1 MKKLLSLFM
10 ALCLFFIPMQT
21 INAQEPVDIIYNI
34 INKTNSKSS
43 GLDLINSII
52 RKDSKANKNNK
63 GIEIINN
70 EKELNIEIENKK
82 KDNRKTE
89 KEQLKG
95 IDVSKWNG
103 DINWE
108 KVKKAGI
115 DFCIIRTGY
124 SKTVDY
130 KFKYN
135 IEEAIDNG
143 LQIGVY
149 HFSYATTNAKA
160 KEEAEFC
167 LKLIKPYRK
176 YITLGVWFDYEY
188 DSVSYS
194 RRYGV
199 YPTKK
204 SVTSLAKTFCST
216 VEKNGYSTG
225 IYTNLDF
232 SSNYFTKEV
241 LNKYPTWIA
250 CWQNKMT
257 YKGDFVMWQYTD
269 SGRVDGIYGNNG
281 KVDMNWYFIGYD

>member
-1 MKKLLSLFM
+1 MKKLLSLLL
-10 ALCLFFIPMQT
+10 AICLMCVPIQT
-21 INAQEPVDIIYNI
+21 IHAQEPVDIIYDI
-34 INKTNSKSS
+34 INKDDHKKN

-52 RKDSKANKNNK
+52 GKDSKVDKEKVKVIKNKRELDK
-63 GIEIINN
+63 EI
-70 EKELNIEIENKK
+70 KESKK
-82 KDNRKTE
+82 KDNKKTE
-89 KEQLKG
+89 KRQLKG

-103 DINWE
+103 RIDWK

-124 SKTVDY
+124 SKTVDH

-135 IEEAIDNG
+135 IEEAIENG

-250 CWQNKMT
+250 VWGKMN
-257 YKGDFVMWQYTD
+257 YHGKYVMWQYTD
-269 SGRVDGIYGNNG
+269 SGRVDGIHG
-281 KVDMNWYFIGYD
+281 KVDMNIFYYRGGE

>member
-1 MKKLLSLFM
+1 MKKLLSLLL
-10 ALCLFFIPMQT
+10 AICLMCVPIQT
-21 INAQEPVDIIYNI
+21 IHAQEPVDIIYDI
-34 INKTNSKSS
+34 INKDDHKKS

-52 RKDSKANKNNK
+52 GKDSKVDKEKVKVIKNKRELDK
-63 GIEIINN
+63 EI
-70 EKELNIEIENKK
+70 KESKK
-82 KDNRKTE
+82 KDNKKTE
-89 KEQLKG
+89 KQQLKG

-103 DINWE
+103 RIDWK

-135 IEEAIDNG
+135 IEEAIENG

-160 KEEAEFC
+160 REEAEFC
-167 LKLIKPYRK
+167 LELIKPYKK

-241 LNKYPTWIA
+241 LDKYPTWIA
-250 CWQNKMT
+250 VWGKMN
-257 YKGDFVMWQYTD
+257 YHGKYVMWQYTD
-269 SGRVDGIYGNNG
+269 SGRVDGIHG
-281 KVDMNWYFIGYD
+281 KVDMNIFYYRGGE

>member
-1 MKKLLSLFM
+1 MKKLLSLLL
-10 ALCLFFIPMQT
+10 AICLMYVPIQT
-21 INAQEPVDIIYNI
+21 IHAQEPVDIIYDI
-34 INKTNSKSS
+34 INKDDHKKS

-52 RKDSKANKNNK
+52 GKDSKVDKEKVKVIKNKRELDK
-63 GIEIINN
+63 EI
-70 EKELNIEIENKK
+70 KESKK
-82 KDNRKTE
+82 KDNKKTE
-89 KEQLKG
+89 KRQLKG

-103 DINWE
+103 RIDWK

-167 LKLIKPYRK
+167 LELIKPYKK

-188 DSVSYS
+188 DSVNYS

-241 LNKYPTWIA
+241 LNKYPAWVA
-250 CWQNKMT
+250 CWSSRMT

>member
-1 MKKLLSLFM
+1 MKKLLSLLL
-10 ALCLFFIPMQT
+10 AICLMCVPIQT
-21 INAQEPVDIIYNI
+21 IHAQEPVDIIYDI
-34 INKTNSKSS
+34 INKDDHKKN

-52 RKDSKANKNNK
+52 GKDSKVDKEKVKVIKNKRELDK
-63 GIEIINN
+63 EI
-70 EKELNIEIENKK
+70 KESKK
-82 KDNRKTE
+82 KDNKKTE
-89 KEQLKG
+89 KRQLKG

-103 DINWE
+103 RIDWK

-250 CWQNKMT
+250 VWGKMN
-257 YKGDFVMWQYTD
+257 YHGKYVMWQYTD
-269 SGRVDGIYGNNG
+269 SGRVNGIHG
-281 KVDMNWYFIGYD
+281 KVDMNIFYYRGGE

>member
-1 MKKLLSLFM
+1 MKKLLSLLL
-10 ALCLFFIPMQT
+10 AICLMCVPIQT
-21 INAQEPVDIIYNI
+21 IHAQEPVDIIYDI
-34 INKTNSKSS
+34 INKDNHKKS

-52 RKDSKANKNNK
+52 GKDSKVDKEKVKVIKNKRELDK
-63 GIEIINN
+63 EI
-70 EKELNIEIENKK
+70 KESKK
-82 KDNRKTE
+82 KDNKKTE
-89 KEQLKG
+89 KRQLKG

-103 DINWE
+103 RIDWK

-124 SKTVDY
+124 SKTVDH

-135 IEEAIDNG
+135 IEEAIENG

-167 LKLIKPYRK
+167 LKLIKPYKK

-250 CWQNKMT
+250 VWGKMN
-257 YKGDFVMWQYTD
+257 YHGKYVMWQYTD
-269 SGRVDGIYGNNG
+269 SGRVDGIHG
-281 KVDMNWYFIGYD
+281 KVDMNIFYYRGGE

>member
-1 MKKLLSLFM
+1 MKKLLSLLL
-10 ALCLFFIPMQT
+10 AICLMCVPIQT
-21 INAQEPVDIIYNI
+21 IHAQEPVDIIYDI
-34 INKTNSKSS
+34 INKDDHKKN

-52 RKDSKANKNNK
+52 GKDSKVDKEKVKVIKNKRELDK
-63 GIEIINN
+63 EI
-70 EKELNIEIENKK
+70 KESKK
-82 KDNRKTE
+82 KDNKKTE
-89 KEQLKG
+89 KRQLKG

-103 DINWE
+103 RIDWK

-124 SKTVDY
+124 SKTVDH

-135 IEEAIDNG
+135 IEEAIENG

-188 DSVSYS
+188 DSVNYS
-194 RRYGV
+194 HKYGV
-199 YPTKK
+199 NPTKE

-241 LNKYPTWIA
+241 LNKYPTWVA
-250 CWQNKMT
+250 VWGKMN
-257 YKGDFVMWQYTD
+257 YHGKYVMWQYTD
-269 SGRVDGIYGNNG
+269 SGRVDGIHG

>member
-1 MKKLLSLFM
+1 MKKLLSLLL
-10 ALCLFFIPMQT
+10 AICLMCVPIQT
-21 INAQEPVDIIYNI
+21 IHAQEPVDIIYNI
-34 INKTNSKSS
+34 INKDDHKKS

-52 RKDSKANKNNK
+52 GKDSKVDKENVKVIKNKRELDK
-63 GIEIINN
+63 EI
-70 EKELNIEIENKK
+70 KESNK
-82 KDNRKTE
+82 KDNKKTE
-89 KEQLKG
+89 KRQLKG

-103 DINWE
+103 RIDWK

-135 IEEAIDNG
+135 IEEAIENG

-160 KEEAEFC
+160 REEAEFC
-167 LKLIKPYRK
+167 LELIKPYKK

-188 DSVSYS
+188 DSVNYS

-241 LNKYPTWIA
+241 LDKYPAWIA
-250 CWQNKMT
+250 VWGKMN
-257 YKGDFVMWQYTD
+257 YHGKYVMWQYTD
-269 SGRVDGIYGNNG
+269 SGRVDGIHG
-281 KVDMNWYFIGYD
+281 KVDMNIFYYRGGE

>member
-1 MKKLLSLFM
+1 MKKLLSLLL
-10 ALCLFFIPMQT
+10 AICLMCVPIQT
-21 INAQEPVDIIYNI
+21 IHAQEPVDIIYDI
-34 INKTNSKSS
+34 INKDDHKKS

-52 RKDSKANKNNK
+52 GKDSKVDKENVKVIKNKRELDK
-63 GIEIINN
+63 EI
-70 EKELNIEIENKK
+70 KESNK
-82 KDNRKTE
+82 KDNKKTE
-89 KEQLKG
+89 KRQLKG

-103 DINWE
+103 RIDWK

-167 LKLIKPYRK
+167 LELIKPYKK

-188 DSVSYS
+188 DSVNYS
-194 RRYGV
+194 RRYSI

-204 SVTSLAKTFCST
+204 LATSLAKTFCST

-250 CWQNKMT
+250 VWGKMN
-257 YKGDFVMWQYTD
+257 YHGKYVMWQYTD
-269 SGRVDGIYGNNG
+269 SGRVDGIHG
-281 KVDMNWYFIGYD
+281 KVDMNIFYYRGGE

>member
-1 MKKLLSLFM
+1 MKKLLSLLL
-10 ALCLFFIPMQT
+10 AICLMYVPIQT
-21 INAQEPVDIIYNI
+21 IHAQEPVDIIYDI
-34 INKTNSKSS
+34 INKDDHKKS

-52 RKDSKANKNNK
+52 GKDSKVDKEKVKVIKNKRELDK
-63 GIEIINN
+63 EI
-70 EKELNIEIENKK
+70 KESNK
-82 KDNRKTE
+82 KDNKKTE
-89 KEQLKG
+89 KRQLKG

-103 DINWE
+103 RIDWK

-135 IEEAIDNG
+135 IEEAIENG

-250 CWQNKMT
+250 VWGKMN
-257 YKGDFVMWQYTD
+257 YHGKYVMWQYTD
-269 SGRVDGIYGNNG
+269 SGRVDGIHG
-281 KVDMNWYFIGYD
+281 KVDMNIFYYRGGE

>member
-1 MKKLLSLFM
+1 MKKLLSLLL
-10 ALCLFFIPMQT
+10 AICLMCVPIQT
-21 INAQEPVDIIYNI
+21 IHAQEPVDIIYDI
-34 INKTNSKSS
+34 INKDNHKKS

-52 RKDSKANKNNK
+52 GKDSKVNKEKVKVIKNK
-63 GIEIINN
+63 RELDKEI
-70 EKELNIEIENKK
+70 KESKK
-82 KDNRKTE
+82 KDNKKTE
-89 KEQLKG
+89 KRQLKG

-103 DINWE
+103 RIDWK

-167 LKLIKPYRK
+167 LELIKPYKK

-188 DSVSYS
+188 DSVNYS

-250 CWQNKMT
+250 VWGKMN
-257 YKGDFVMWQYTD
+257 YHGKYVMWQYTD
-269 SGRVDGIYGNNG
+269 SGRVDGIHG
-281 KVDMNWYFIGYD
+281 KVDMNIFYYRGGE

>member
-1 MKKLLSLFM
+1 MKKLLSLLL
-10 ALCLFFIPMQT
+10 AICLMCVPIQT
-21 INAQEPVDIIYNI
+21 IHAQEPVDIIYDI
-34 INKTNSKSS
+34 INKDEHKKS

-52 RKDSKANKNNK
+52 GKDSKVDKENIKVIKNKRELDK
-63 GIEIINN
+63 EI
-70 EKELNIEIENKK
+70 KESNK
-82 KDNRKTE
+82 KDNKKTE
-89 KEQLKG
+89 KRQLKG

-103 DINWE
+103 RIDWK

-167 LKLIKPYRK
+167 LELIKPYKK

-194 RRYGV
+194 RKYGV
-199 YPTKK
+199 YPTKE
-204 SVTSLAKTFCST
+204 SVTSLAETFCSI

-241 LNKYPTWIA
+241 LDKYPTWIA
-250 CWQNKMT
+250 CWQSKMT
-257 YKGDFVMWQYTD
+257 YKDDFVMWQYTD
-269 SGRVDGIYGNNG
+269 SGRVDGING
-281 KVDMNWYFIGYD
+281 IVDMNWYFIGYD

>member
-1 MKKLLSLFM
+1 MKKLLSLLL
-10 ALCLFFIPMQT
+10 AICLMCVPIQT
-21 INAQEPVDIIYNI
+21 IHAQEPVDIIYDI
-34 INKTNSKSS
+34 INKDNHKKS

-52 RKDSKANKNNK
+52 GKDSKVDKEKVKVIKNKRELDK
-63 GIEIINN
+63 EI
-70 EKELNIEIENKK
+70 KESKK
-82 KDNRKTE
+82 KDNKKTE
-89 KEQLKG
+89 KRQLKG

-103 DINWE
+103 RIDWK

-135 IEEAIDNG
+135 IEEAIENG

-250 CWQNKMT
+250 VWGKMN
-257 YKGDFVMWQYTD
+257 YHGKYVMWQYTD
-269 SGRVDGIYGNNG
+269 SGRVDGIHG
-281 KVDMNWYFIGYD
+281 KVDMNIFYYRGGE

>member
-1 MKKLLSLFM
+1 MKKLLSLLL
-10 ALCLFFIPMQT
+10 AICLMCVPIQT
-21 INAQEPVDIIYNI
+21 IHAQEPVDIIYDI
-34 INKTNSKSS
+34 INKDNHKKS

-52 RKDSKANKNNK
+52 GKDSKVDKEKVKVIKNKRELDK
-63 GIEIINN
+63 EI
-70 EKELNIEIENKK
+70 KESKK
-82 KDNRKTE
+82 KDNKKTE
-89 KEQLKG
+89 KRQLKG

-103 DINWE
+103 RIDWK

-124 SKTVDY
+124 SKTVDH

-135 IEEAIDNG
+135 IEEAIENG

-204 SVTSLAKTFCST
+204 SVTSLAETFCST

-250 CWQNKMT
+250 VWGKMN
-257 YKGDFVMWQYTD
+257 YHGKYVMWQYTD
-269 SGRVDGIYGNNG
+269 SGRVDGIHG
-281 KVDMNWYFIGYD
+281 KVDMNIFYYRGGE

>member
-1 MKKLLSLFM
+1 MKKLLSLLL
-10 ALCLFFIPMQT
+10 AICLMCVPIQT
-21 INAQEPVDIIYNI
+21 IHAQEPVDIIYDI
-34 INKTNSKSS
+34 INKDDHKKS
-43 GLDLINSII
+43 GLNLINSII
-52 RKDSKANKNNK
+52 GKDSKVDKENVKIIKNKRELDK
-63 GIEIINN
+63 EI
-70 EKELNIEIENKK
+70 KESNK
-82 KDNRKTE
+82 KDNKKTE
-89 KEQLKG
+89 KRQLKG

-103 DINWE
+103 RIDWK

-167 LKLIKPYRK
+167 LELIKPYKK

-194 RRYGV
+194 RKYGV
-199 YPTKK
+199 YPTKE
-204 SVTSLAKTFCST
+204 SVTSLAETFCSI

-241 LNKYPTWIA
+241 LNKYPAWVA
-250 CWQNKMT
+250 CWQSKMT
-257 YKGDFVMWQYTD
+257 YKDDFVMWQYTD
-269 SGRVDGIYGNNG
+269 SGRVDGING
-281 KVDMNWYFIGYD
+281 IVDMNWYFIGYD

>member
-1 MKKLLSLFM
+1 MKKLLSLLL
-10 ALCLFFIPMQT
+10 AICLMCVPIQT
-21 INAQEPVDIIYNI
+21 IHAQEPVDIIYDI
-34 INKTNSKSS
+34 INKDDHKKN

-52 RKDSKANKNNK
+52 GKDSKVDKEKVKVIKNKRELDK
-63 GIEIINN
+63 EI
-70 EKELNIEIENKK
+70 KESKK
-82 KDNRKTE
+82 KDNKKTE
-89 KEQLKG
+89 KRQLKG

-103 DINWE
+103 RIDWK

-135 IEEAIDNG
+135 IEEAIENG

-160 KEEAEFC
+160 REEAEFC
-167 LKLIKPYRK
+167 LELIKPYKK

-250 CWQNKMT
+250 VWGKMN
-257 YKGDFVMWQYTD
+257 YHGKYVMWQYTD
-269 SGRVDGIYGNNG
+269 SGRVDGIHG
-281 KVDMNWYFIGYD
+281 KVDMNIFYYRGGE

>member
-1 MKKLLSLFM
+1 MKKLLSLLL
-10 ALCLFFIPMQT
+10 AICLMCVPIQT
-21 INAQEPVDIIYNI
+21 IHAQEPVDIIYDI
-34 INKTNSKSS
+34 INKDDHKKS

-52 RKDSKANKNNK
+52 GKDSKVDKENIKVIKNKRELDK
-63 GIEIINN
+63 EI
-70 EKELNIEIENKK
+70 KESKK
-82 KDNRKTE
+82 KDNKKTE
-89 KEQLKG
+89 KRQLKG

-103 DINWE
+103 RIDWK

-135 IEEAIDNG
+135 IEEAIENG

-241 LNKYPTWIA
+241 LDKYPTWIA
-250 CWQNKMT
+250 VWGKMN
-257 YKGDFVMWQYTD
+257 YHGKYVMWQYTD
-269 SGRVDGIYGNNG
+269 SGRVDGIHG
-281 KVDMNWYFIGYD
+281 KVDMNIFYYRGGE

>member
-1 MKKLLSLFM
+1 MKKLLSLLL
-10 ALCLFFIPMQT
+10 AICLMCVPIQT
-21 INAQEPVDIIYNI
+21 IHAQEPVDIIYDI
-34 INKTNSKSS
+34 INKDDHKKS

-52 RKDSKANKNNK
+52 GKDSKVNKEKVKVIKNK
-63 GIEIINN
+63 RELDKEI
-70 EKELNIEIENKK
+70 KESKK
-82 KDNRKTE
+82 KDNKKTE
-89 KEQLKG
+89 KRQLKG

-103 DINWE
+103 RIDWK

-135 IEEAIDNG
+135 IEEAIENG

-167 LKLIKPYRK
+167 LELIKPYRK

-250 CWQNKMT
+250 VWGKMN
-257 YKGDFVMWQYTD
+257 YHGKYVMWQYTD
-269 SGRVDGIYGNNG
+269 SGRVDGIHG
-281 KVDMNWYFIGYD
+281 KVDMNIFYYRGGE

>member
-1 MKKLLSLFM
+1 MKKLLSLLL
-10 ALCLFFIPMQT
+10 AICLMYVPIQT
-21 INAQEPVDIIYNI
+21 IHAQEPVDIIYDI
-34 INKTNSKSS
+34 INKDDHKKS

-52 RKDSKANKNNK
+52 GKDSKVDKEKVKVIKNKRELDK
-63 GIEIINN
+63 EI
-70 EKELNIEIENKK
+70 KESNK
-82 KDNRKTE
+82 KDNKKTE
-89 KEQLKG
+89 KRQLKG

-103 DINWE
+103 RIDWK

-250 CWQNKMT
+250 VWGKMN
-257 YKGDFVMWQYTD
+257 YHGKYVMWQYTD
-269 SGRVDGIYGNNG
+269 SGRVDGIHG
-281 KVDMNWYFIGYD
+281 KVDMNIFYYRGGE

>member
-1 MKKLLSLFM
+1 MKKLLSLLL
-10 ALCLFFIPMQT
+10 AICLMCVPIQT
-21 INAQEPVDIIYNI
+21 IHAQEPVDIIYDI
-34 INKTNSKSS
+34 INKDNHKKS
-43 GLDLINSII
+43 GLDLINSVIG
-52 RKDSKANKNNK
+52 KDSKVDKEKVKVIKNKRELDK
-63 GIEIINN
+63 EI
-70 EKELNIEIENKK
+70 KESKK
-82 KDNRKTE
+82 KDNKKTE
-89 KEQLKG
+89 KRQLKG

-103 DINWE
+103 RIDWK

-124 SKTVDY
+124 SKTVDH

-135 IEEAIDNG
+135 IEEAIENG

-160 KEEAEFC
+160 REEAEFC
-167 LKLIKPYRK
+167 LELIKPYKK

-250 CWQNKMT
+250 VWGKMN
-257 YKGDFVMWQYTD
+257 YHGKYVMWQYTD
-269 SGRVDGIYGNNG
+269 SGRVDGIHG
-281 KVDMNWYFIGYD
+281 KVDMNIFYYRGGE

>member
-1 MKKLLSLFM
+1 MKKLLSLLL
-10 ALCLFFIPMQT
+10 AICLICVPIQT
-21 INAQEPVDIIYNI
+21 IHAQEPVDIIYDI
-34 INKTNSKSS
+34 INKDNHKKS

-52 RKDSKANKNNK
+52 GKDSKVDKEKVKVIKNKRELDK
-63 GIEIINN
+63 EI
-70 EKELNIEIENKK
+70 KESKK
-82 KDNRKTE
+82 KDNKKTE
-89 KEQLKG
+89 KRQLKG

-103 DINWE
+103 CIDWK

-124 SKTVDY
+124 SKTVDH

-135 IEEAIDNG
+135 IEEAIENG

-167 LKLIKPYRK
+167 LELIKPYKK

-250 CWQNKMT
+250 VWGKMN
-257 YKGDFVMWQYTD
+257 YHGKYVMWQYTD
-269 SGRVDGIYGNNG
+269 SGRVDGIHG
-281 KVDMNWYFIGYD
+281 KVDMNIFYYRGGE

>member
-1 MKKLLSLFM
+1 MKKLLSLLL
-10 ALCLFFIPMQT
+10 AICLMCVPIQT
-21 INAQEPVDIIYNI
+21 IHAQEPVDIIYDI
-34 INKTNSKSS
+34 INKDDHKKS

-52 RKDSKANKNNK
+52 GKDSKVDKENIKVIKNKRELDK
-63 GIEIINN
+63 EI
-70 EKELNIEIENKK
+70 KESKK
-82 KDNRKTE
+82 KDNKKTE
-89 KEQLKG
+89 KRQLKG

-103 DINWE
+103 RIDWK

-135 IEEAIDNG
+135 IEEAIENG

-160 KEEAEFC
+160 REEAEFC

-250 CWQNKMT
+250 VWGKMN
-257 YKGDFVMWQYTD
+257 YHGKYVMWQYTD
-269 SGRVDGIYGNNG
+269 SGRVDGIHG
-281 KVDMNWYFIGYD
+281 KVDMNIFYYRGGE

>member
-1 MKKLLSLFM
+1 MKKLLSLLL
-10 ALCLFFIPMQT
+10 AICLMCVPIQT
-21 INAQEPVDIIYNI
+21 IHAQEPVDIIYDI
-34 INKTNSKSS
+34 INKDDHKKN

-52 RKDSKANKNNK
+52 GKDSKVDKEKVKVIKNKRELDK
-63 GIEIINN
+63 EI
-70 EKELNIEIENKK
+70 KESKK
-82 KDNRKTE
+82 KDNKKTE
-89 KEQLKG
+89 KRQLKG

-103 DINWE
+103 RIDWK

-130 KFKYN
+130 KFEYN
-135 IEEAIDNG
+135 IEEAIENG

-167 LKLIKPYRK
+167 LELIKPYRK

-250 CWQNKMT
+250 VWGKMN
-257 YKGDFVMWQYTD
+257 YHGKYVMWQYTD
-269 SGRVDGIYGNNG
+269 SGRVDGIHG
-281 KVDMNWYFIGYD
+281 KVDMNIFYYRGGE

>member
-1 MKKLLSLFM
+1 MKKLLSLLL
-10 ALCLFFIPMQT
+10 AICLMCVPIQT
-21 INAQEPVDIIYNI
+21 IHAQEPVDIIYDI
-34 INKTNSKSS
+34 INKDNHKKS

-52 RKDSKANKNNK
+52 GKDSKVDKENIKVIKNKRELDK
-63 GIEIINN
+63 EI
-70 EKELNIEIENKK
+70 KESKK
-82 KDNRKTE
+82 KDNKKTE
-89 KEQLKG
+89 KRQLKG

-103 DINWE
+103 RIDWK

-167 LKLIKPYRK
+167 LKLIKPYKK

-204 SVTSLAKTFCST
+204 SVTSLAETFCST

-241 LNKYPTWIA
+241 LNKYPTWLA
-250 CWQNKMT
+250 VWGKMN
-257 YKGDFVMWQYTD
+257 YHGKYVMWQYTD
-269 SGRVDGIYGNNG
+269 SGRVDGIHG
-281 KVDMNWYFIGYD
+281 KVDMNIFYYRGGE

>member
-1 MKKLLSLFM
+1 MKKLLSLLL
-10 ALCLFFIPMQT
+10 AICLMCVPIQT
-21 INAQEPVDIIYNI
+21 IHAQEPVDIIYDI
-34 INKTNSKSS
+34 INKDDHKKS
-43 GLDLINSII
+43 GLDLINSVIG
-52 RKDSKANKNNK
+52 KDSKVDKEKVKVIKNKRELDK
-63 GIEIINN
+63 EI
-70 EKELNIEIENKK
+70 KESKK
-82 KDNRKTE
+82 KDNKKTE
-89 KEQLKG
+89 KRQLKG

-103 DINWE
+103 RIDWK

-135 IEEAIDNG
+135 IEEAIENG

-204 SVTSLAKTFCST
+204 SVTSLAETFCST

-250 CWQNKMT
+250 VWGKM
-257 YKGDFVMWQYTD
+257 
-269 SGRVDGIYGNNG
+269 NNHG
-281 KVDMNWYFIGYD
+281 K

>member
-1 MKKLLSLFM
+1 MKKLLSLLL
-10 ALCLFFIPMQT
+10 AICLMCVPIQT
-21 INAQEPVDIIYNI
+21 IHAQEPVDIIYDI
-34 INKTNSKSS
+34 INKDNHKKS

-52 RKDSKANKNNK
+52 GKDSKVDKEKVKVIKNKRELDK
-63 GIEIINN
+63 EI
-70 EKELNIEIENKK
+70 KESKK
-82 KDNRKTE
+82 KDNKKTE
-89 KEQLKG
+89 KRQLKG

-103 DINWE
+103 RIDWK

-124 SKTVDY
+124 SKTVDH

-135 IEEAIDNG
+135 IEEAIENG

-250 CWQNKMT
+250 VWGKMN
-257 YKGDFVMWQYTD
+257 YHGKYVMWQYTD
-269 SGRVDGIYGNNG
+269 SGRVDGIHG
-281 KVDMNWYFIGYD
+281 KVDMNIFYYRGGE

>member
-1 MKKLLSLFM
+1 MKKLLSLLL
-10 ALCLFFIPMQT
+10 AICLMCVPIQT
-21 INAQEPVDIIYNI
+21 IHAQEPVDIIYDI
-34 INKTNSKSS
+34 INKDDHKKS

-52 RKDSKANKNNK
+52 GKDSKVDKEKVKVIKNKRELDK
-63 GIEIINN
+63 EI
-70 EKELNIEIENKK
+70 KESKK
-82 KDNRKTE
+82 KDNKKTE
-89 KEQLKG
+89 KRQLKG

-103 DINWE
+103 RIDWK

-135 IEEAIDNG
+135 IEQAIDNG

-241 LNKYPTWIA
+241 LDKYPTWIA
-250 CWQNKMT
+250 VWGKMN
-257 YKGDFVMWQYTD
+257 YHGKYVMWQYTD
-269 SGRVDGIYGNNG
+269 SGRVDGIHG
-281 KVDMNWYFIGYD
+281 KVDMNIFYYRGGE

>member
-1 MKKLLSLFM
+1 MKKLLSLLL
-10 ALCLFFIPMQT
+10 AICLMCVPIQT
-21 INAQEPVDIIYNI
+21 IHAQEPVDIIYDI
-34 INKTNSKSS
+34 INKDDHKKS
-43 GLDLINSII
+43 GLDLINSVIG
-52 RKDSKANKNNK
+52 KDSKVDKEKVKVIKNK
-63 GIEIINN
+63 
-70 EKELNIEIENKK
+70 KELDKEIKESKK
-82 KDNRKTE
+82 KDNKKTE
-89 KEQLKG
+89 KQQLKG

-103 DINWE
+103 RIDWK

-124 SKTVDY
+124 SKTVDH

-135 IEEAIDNG
+135 IEEAIENG

-241 LNKYPTWIA
+241 LNKYPAWIA
-250 CWQNKMT
+250 VWGKMN
-257 YKGDFVMWQYTD
+257 YHGKYVMWQYTD
-269 SGRVDGIYGNNG
+269 SGRVDGIHG
-281 KVDMNWYFIGYD
+281 KVDMNIFYYRGGE

>member
-1 MKKLLSLFM
+1 MKKLLSLLL
-10 ALCLFFIPMQT
+10 AICLMCVPIQT
-21 INAQEPVDIIYNI
+21 IHAQEPVDIIYDI
-34 INKTNSKSS
+34 INKDDHKKN

-52 RKDSKANKNNK
+52 GKDSKVDKEKVKVIKNKRELDK
-63 GIEIINN
+63 EI
-70 EKELNIEIENKK
+70 KESKK
-82 KDNRKTE
+82 KDNKKTE
-89 KEQLKG
+89 KRQLKG

-103 DINWE
+103 RIDWK

-135 IEEAIDNG
+135 IEEAIENG

-167 LKLIKPYRK
+167 LKLIKPYKK

-250 CWQNKMT
+250 VWGKMN
-257 YKGDFVMWQYTD
+257 YHGKYVMWQYTD
-269 SGRVDGIYGNNG
+269 SGRVDGIHG
-281 KVDMNWYFIGYD
+281 KVDMNIFYYRGGE

>member
-1 MKKLLSLFM
+1 MKKLLSLLL
-10 ALCLFFIPMQT
+10 AICLMCVPIQT
-21 INAQEPVDIIYNI
+21 IHAQEPVDIIYDI
-34 INKTNSKSS
+34 INKDNHKKS

-52 RKDSKANKNNK
+52 GKDSKVDKEKVKVIKNKRELDK
-63 GIEIINN
+63 EI
-70 EKELNIEIENKK
+70 KESKK
-82 KDNRKTE
+82 KDNKKTE
-89 KEQLKG
+89 KRQLKG

-103 DINWE
+103 RIDWK

-124 SKTVDY
+124 SKTVDH

-135 IEEAIDNG
+135 IEEAIENG

-250 CWQNKMT
+250 VWGKMN
-257 YKGDFVMWQYTD
+257 YHGKYVMWQYTD
-269 SGRVDGIYGNNG
+269 SGRVNGIHG
-281 KVDMNWYFIGYD
+281 KVDMNIFYYRGGE

>member
-1 MKKLLSLFM
+1 MKKLLSLLL
-10 ALCLFFIPMQT
+10 AICLMYVPIQT
-21 INAQEPVDIIYNI
+21 IHAQEPVDIIYDI
-34 INKTNSKSS
+34 INKDDHKKS

-52 RKDSKANKNNK
+52 GKDSKVDKEKVKVIKNKRELDK
-63 GIEIINN
+63 EI
-70 EKELNIEIENKK
+70 KESKK
-82 KDNRKTE
+82 KDNKKTE
-89 KEQLKG
+89 KRQLKG

-103 DINWE
+103 RIDWK

-124 SKTVDY
+124 SKTVDH

-167 LKLIKPYRK
+167 LELIKPYKK

-241 LNKYPTWIA
+241 LNKYPTWLA
-250 CWQNKMT
+250 CWRNKVT

>member
-1 MKKLLSLFM
+1 MKKLLSLLL
-10 ALCLFFIPMQT
+10 AICLMCVPIQT
-21 INAQEPVDIIYNI
+21 IHAQEPVDIIYNI
-34 INKTNSKSS
+34 INKDDHKKS

-52 RKDSKANKNNK
+52 GKDSKVDKENIKVIKNKRELDK
-63 GIEIINN
+63 EI
-70 EKELNIEIENKK
+70 KESKK
-82 KDNRKTE
+82 KDNKKTE
-89 KEQLKG
+89 KRQLKG

-103 DINWE
+103 RIDWK

-135 IEEAIDNG
+135 IEEAIENG

-250 CWQNKMT
+250 VWGKMN
-257 YKGDFVMWQYTD
+257 YHGKYVMWQYTD
-269 SGRVDGIYGNNG
+269 SGRVDGIHG
-281 KVDMNWYFIGYD
+281 KVDMNIFYYRGGE

>member
-1 MKKLLSLFM
+1 MKKLLSLLL
-10 ALCLFFIPMQT
+10 AICLMCVPIQT
-21 INAQEPVDIIYNI
+21 IHAQEPVDIIYDI
-34 INKTNSKSS
+34 INKDDHKKS

-52 RKDSKANKNNK
+52 GKDSKVDKENVKVIKNKRELDK
-63 GIEIINN
+63 EI
-70 EKELNIEIENKK
+70 KESKK
-82 KDNRKTE
+82 KDNKKTE
-89 KEQLKG
+89 KRQLKG

-103 DINWE
+103 RIDWK

-135 IEEAIDNG
+135 IEEAIENG

-167 LKLIKPYRK
+167 LKLIKPYKK

-250 CWQNKMT
+250 VWGKMN
-257 YKGDFVMWQYTD
+257 YHGKYVMWQYTD
-269 SGRVDGIYGNNG
+269 SGKVDGING
-281 KVDMNWYFIGYD
+281 KVDMNIFYYRGGE

>member
-1 MKKLLSLFM
+1 MKKLLSLLL
-10 ALCLFFIPMQT
+10 AICLMCVPIQT
-21 INAQEPVDIIYNI
+21 IHAQEPVDIIYDI
-34 INKTNSKSS
+34 INKDDHKKS

-52 RKDSKANKNNK
+52 GKDSKVDKEKVKVIKNKRELDK
-63 GIEIINN
+63 EI
-70 EKELNIEIENKK
+70 KESKK
-82 KDNRKTE
+82 KDNKKTE
-89 KEQLKG
+89 KRQLKG

-103 DINWE
+103 RIDWK

-167 LKLIKPYRK
+167 LELIKPYKK

-194 RRYGV
+194 RKYGV
-199 YPTKK
+199 YPTKE
-204 SVTSLAKTFCST
+204 SVTSLAETFCSI

-241 LNKYPTWIA
+241 LNKYPAWVA
-250 CWQNKMT
+250 CWSSRMT

-269 SGRVDGIYGNNG
+269 SGRVDGING
-281 KVDMNWYFIGYD
+281 IVDMNWYFIGYD

>member
-1 MKKLLSLFM
+1 MKKLLSLLL
-10 ALCLFFIPMQT
+10 AICLMCVPIQT
-21 INAQEPVDIIYNI
+21 IHAQEPVDIIYNI
-34 INKTNSKSS
+34 INKDDHKKS

-52 RKDSKANKNNK
+52 GKDSKVDKENIKVIKNKRELDK
-63 GIEIINN
+63 EI
-70 EKELNIEIENKK
+70 KESKK
-82 KDNRKTE
+82 KDNKKTE
-89 KEQLKG
+89 KRQLKG

-103 DINWE
+103 RIDWK

-135 IEEAIDNG
+135 IEEAIENG

-167 LKLIKPYRK
+167 LELIKPYRK

-250 CWQNKMT
+250 VWGKMN
-257 YKGDFVMWQYTD
+257 YHGKYVMWQYTD
-269 SGRVDGIYGNNG
+269 SGRVDGIHG
-281 KVDMNWYFIGYD
+281 KVDMNIFYYRGGE

>member
-1 MKKLLSLFM
+1 MKKLLSLLL
-10 ALCLFFIPMQT
+10 AICLMCVPIQT
-21 INAQEPVDIIYNI
+21 IHAQEPVDIIYDI
-34 INKTNSKSS
+34 INKDDHKKS

-52 RKDSKANKNNK
+52 GKDSKVDKENIKVIKNKRELDK
-63 GIEIINN
+63 EI
-70 EKELNIEIENKK
+70 KESKK
-82 KDNRKTE
+82 KDNKKTE
-89 KEQLKG
+89 KRQLKG

-103 DINWE
+103 RIDWK

-135 IEEAIDNG
+135 IEQAIDNG

-250 CWQNKMT
+250 VWGKMN
-257 YKGDFVMWQYTD
+257 YHGKYVMWQYTD
-269 SGRVDGIYGNNG
+269 SGRVDGIHG
-281 KVDMNWYFIGYD
+281 KVDMNIFYYRGGE

>member
-1 MKKLLSLFM
+1 MKKLLSLLL
-10 ALCLFFIPMQT
+10 AICLMCVPIQT
-21 INAQEPVDIIYNI
+21 IHAQEPVDIIYDI
-34 INKTNSKSS
+34 INKDDHKKS

-52 RKDSKANKNNK
+52 GKDSKVDKENIKVIKNKRELDK
-63 GIEIINN
+63 EI
-70 EKELNIEIENKK
+70 KESKK
-82 KDNRKTE
+82 KDNKKTE
-89 KEQLKG
+89 KRQLKG

-103 DINWE
+103 RIDWK

-135 IEEAIDNG
+135 IEEAIENG

-167 LKLIKPYRK
+167 LKLIKPYKK

-250 CWQNKMT
+250 VWGKMN
-257 YKGDFVMWQYTD
+257 YHGKYVMWQYTD
-269 SGRVDGIYGNNG
+269 SGKVDGING
-281 KVDMNWYFIGYD
+281 KVDMNIFYYRGGE

>member
-1 MKKLLSLFM
+1 MKKLLSLLL
-10 ALCLFFIPMQT
+10 AICLMCVPIQT
-21 INAQEPVDIIYNI
+21 IHAQEPVDIIYDI
-34 INKTNSKSS
+34 INKDDHKKS
-43 GLDLINSII
+43 GLDLINSVIG
-52 RKDSKANKNNK
+52 KDSKVDKEKVKVIKNKRELDK
-63 GIEIINN
+63 EI
-70 EKELNIEIENKK
+70 KESKK
-82 KDNRKTE
+82 KDNKKTE
-89 KEQLKG
+89 KRQLKG

-103 DINWE
+103 RIDWK

-135 IEEAIDNG
+135 IEEAIENG

-250 CWQNKMT
+250 VWGKMN
-257 YKGDFVMWQYTD
+257 YHGKYVMWQYTD
-269 SGRVDGIYGNNG
+269 SGRVDGIHG
-281 KVDMNWYFIGYD
+281 KVDMNIFYYRGGE

>member
-1 MKKLLSLFM
+1 MKKLLSLLL
-10 ALCLFFIPMQT
+10 AICLMCVPIQT
-21 INAQEPVDIIYNI
+21 IHAQEPVDIIYDI
-34 INKTNSKSS
+34 INKDDHKKN

-52 RKDSKANKNNK
+52 GKDSKVDKEKVKVIKNKRELDK
-63 GIEIINN
+63 EI
-70 EKELNIEIENKK
+70 KESKK
-82 KDNRKTE
+82 KDNKKTE
-89 KEQLKG
+89 KRQLKG

-103 DINWE
+103 RIDWK

-124 SKTVDY
+124 SKTVDH

-135 IEEAIDNG
+135 IEEAIENG

-167 LKLIKPYRK
+167 LELIKPYKK

-204 SVTSLAKTFCST
+204 SVTSLAETFCST

-250 CWQNKMT
+250 VWGKMN
-257 YKGDFVMWQYTD
+257 YHGKYVMWQYTD
-269 SGRVDGIYGNNG
+269 SGRVDGIHG
-281 KVDMNWYFIGYD
+281 KVDMNIFYYRGGE

>member
-1 MKKLLSLFM
+1 MKKLLSLLL
-10 ALCLFFIPMQT
+10 AICLMCVPIQT
-21 INAQEPVDIIYNI
+21 IHAQEPVDIIYDI
-34 INKTNSKSS
+34 INKDDHKKN

-52 RKDSKANKNNK
+52 GKDSKVDKENIKVIKNKRELDK
-63 GIEIINN
+63 EI
-70 EKELNIEIENKK
+70 KESKK
-82 KDNRKTE
+82 KDNKKTE
-89 KEQLKG
+89 KRQLKG

-103 DINWE
+103 RIDWK

-167 LKLIKPYRK
+167 LKLIKPYKK

-241 LNKYPTWIA
+241 LDKYPTWIA
-250 CWQNKMT
+250 VWGKMN
-257 YKGDFVMWQYTD
+257 YHGKYVMWQYTD
-269 SGRVDGIYGNNG
+269 SGRVDGIHG
-281 KVDMNWYFIGYD
+281 KVDMNIFYYRGGE

>member
-1 MKKLLSLFM
+1 MKKLLSLLL
-10 ALCLFFIPMQT
+10 AICLMCVPIQT
-21 INAQEPVDIIYNI
+21 IHAQEPVDIIYDI
-34 INKTNSKSS
+34 INKDDHKKS

-52 RKDSKANKNNK
+52 GKDSKVDKENVKVIKNKRELDK
-63 GIEIINN
+63 EI
-70 EKELNIEIENKK
+70 KESKK
-82 KDNRKTE
+82 KDNKKTE
-89 KEQLKG
+89 KRQLKG

-103 DINWE
+103 RIDWK

-135 IEEAIDNG
+135 IEEAIENG

-160 KEEAEFC
+160 REEAEFC
-167 LKLIKPYRK
+167 LELIKPYKK

-194 RRYGV
+194 RKYGV

-204 SVTSLAKTFCST
+204 SVTSLAETFCSI

-241 LNKYPTWIA
+241 LDKYPTWIA
-250 CWQNKMT
+250 CWQSKMT
-257 YKGDFVMWQYTD
+257 YKDDFVMWQYTD
-269 SGRVDGIYGNNG
+269 SGRVDGING
-281 KVDMNWYFIGYD
+281 IVDMNWYFIGYD